1 MNLLVG
7 IVGIILIICAY
18 RGMKRGLIKTVF
30 SIFSMIIALVLTL
43 WLSPIVSKKIQANE
57 DIVNYFTK
65 KIEVAFPAQEVG
77 NKVSDQMNFIEQLPL
92 PQTLKTTIIENNN
105 TDTYVALAV
114 DNFSSYISHA
124 IASIIINALV
134 FIITYL
140 LVTIALRV
148 LCSVL
153 DIISKLPLLNQLN
166 KLTGLLVGAIHGF
179 IIVWLMFVLLTA
191 IAGTELGQKAFLLI
205 EESPLLQYIYNNNLL
220 LHFITNISK
229 VLF

>member
-57 DIVNYFTK
+57 DIVNYFAK